1 MFRRC
6 DREREYLRPDA
17 CTRDLQTRML
27 RSKGASALSAWHA
40 FVILHTFIHL
50 YNAQQLRLGL
60 DVIYIV
66 SEAYAAHHEPHE
78 T

>member
-1 MFRRC
+1 MFGRC

-27 RSKGASALSAWHA
+27 RSKGASALSAWRA
-40 FVILHTFIHL
+40 FVILRTFIHL

-60 DVIYIV
+60 GVIYIV
-66 SEAYAAHHEPHE
+66 SEAHTAHREPHD